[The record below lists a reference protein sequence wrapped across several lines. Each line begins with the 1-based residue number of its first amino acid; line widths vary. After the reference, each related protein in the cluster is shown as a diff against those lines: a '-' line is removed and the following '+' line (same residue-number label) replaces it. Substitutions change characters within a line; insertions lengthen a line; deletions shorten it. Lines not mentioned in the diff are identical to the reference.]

1 MKTLVPVLLAAA
13 LLGLVATASA
23 GPARADPAR
32 SLGAILEECAD
43 ARNKSCAEKLWEFA
57 DVTGDGR
64 LTLAELTRFF
74 RTAAEALTSP
84 AAGPPGTQSTATPAP
99 ALPGLALDDNDR
111 AYAVG
116 SAFITGPIA
125 AQLVIANFD
134 YDDDGVISKAE
145 LFLDLD
151 EQQFQRLMI
160 EEAGKLPQRAGGLI
174 MRALQA
180 QQQLGGG
187 AGGEAE

>member
-1 MKTLVPVLLAAA
+1 MKALVPVFLAAA
-13 LLGLVATASA
+13 LLGLVAAASA
-23 GPARADPAR
+23 APARADPAR
-32 SLGAILEECAD
+32 SLGAILDQCAEV
-43 ARNKSCAEKLWEFA
+43 RNKGCAEKLWRFA

-84 AAGPPGTQSTATPAP
+84 AAGPPGTQSPGTPGT
-99 ALPGLALDDNDR
+99 PGLALDDNAT

-151 EQQFQRLMI
+151 EEEFQRLMI

-180 QQQLGGG
+180 QQQFGGG
-187 AGGEAE
+187 GEEE

>member
-1 MKTLVPVLLAAA
+1 MKALVPMPLAAA
-13 LLGLVATASA
+13 LLALVVAASA
-23 GPARADPAR
+23 APAWADPAR
-32 SLGAILEECAD
+32 SLGAILDECAD
-43 ARNKSCAEKLWEFA
+43 ARNKSCAEKLWRFA

-84 AAGPPGTQSTATPAP
+84 ATGPSGTQSPGTPAP
-99 ALPGLALDDNDR
+99 PGLALDDNDK

-151 EQQFQRLMI
+151 EEEFHRLMI
-160 EEAGKLPQRAGGLI
+160 EEAQKLPQRAGGLI

-180 QQQLGGG
+180 QQQLGG
-187 AGGEAE
+187 AAVGGEAE

>member
-1 MKTLVPVLLAAA
+1 MKALVPMPLAAA
-13 LLGLVATASA
+13 LLALVVAASA
-23 GPARADPAR
+23 APARADPAR
-32 SLGAILEECAD
+32 SQGAILDECAD
-43 ARNKSCAEKLWEFA
+43 AQNKSCAETLWGFA
-57 DVTGDGR
+57 DVTGDDR
-64 LTLAELTRFF
+64 LTLAVLTRLF
-74 RTAAEALTSP
+74 RAAAEALTSR
-84 AAGPPGTQSTATPAP
+84 AAGPPGSQSPGTPAT
-99 ALPGLALDDNDR
+99 PGLALDDNDR

-134 YDDDGVISKAE
+134 YDDDGVISKEE

-151 EQQFQRLMI
+151 EQQFHRLMI
-160 EEAGKLPQRAGGLI
+160 EEAEKLPQRAGGLI

-187 AGGEAE
+187 AGEAE

>member
-1 MKTLVPVLLAAA
+1 MKALVPVFLAAA
-13 LLGLVATASA
+13 LLGLVAAASA
-23 GPARADPAR
+23 APARADPAR
-32 SLGAILEECAD
+32 SLGAILDQCAEV
-43 ARNKSCAEKLWEFA
+43 RNKGCAEKLWRFA

-84 AAGPPGTQSTATPAP
+84 AAGPPGTQSPGTQSPGT
-99 ALPGLALDDNDR
+99 PGLALDDNAT

-151 EQQFQRLMI
+151 EEEFQRLMI
-160 EEAGKLPQRAGGLI
+160 EEAQKLPQRAGGLI

-180 QQQLGGG
+180 QQQFGGG
-187 AGGEAE
+187 GEEE

>member
-1 MKTLVPVLLAAA
+1 MKALVPVLLAAA
-13 LLGLVATASA
+13 LLGLVAAVA
-23 GPARADPAR
+23 AAPARADPAR
-32 SLGAILEECAD
+32 SLGAILDQCAEV
-43 ARNKSCAEKLWEFA
+43 RNKGCAEKLWRFA

-84 AAGPPGTQSTATPAP
+84 AAGPPGTQSPGT
-99 ALPGLALDDNDR
+99 PGLALDDNAT

-151 EQQFQRLMI
+151 EEEFQRLMI
-160 EEAGKLPQRAGGLI
+160 EEARKLPQRAGGLI

-180 QQQLGGG
+180 QQQFGGG
-187 AGGEAE
+187 GEEE

>member
-1 MKTLVPVLLAAA
+1 MKALVPVLLAAA
-13 LLGLVATASA
+13 LLAAVAAAA
-23 GPARADPAR
+23 GSARADPAR
-32 SLGAILEECAD
+32 SLGAILEECAET
-43 ARNKSCAEKLWEFA
+43 RNKSCAEKLWRFA
-57 DVTGDGR
+57 DVTGDDR

-84 AAGPPGTQSTATPAP
+84 AAGPPGTQSASTPAP
-99 ALPGLALDDNDR
+99 PGLALDDNDK

-151 EQQFQRLMI
+151 EEEFHRLMI
-160 EEAGKLPQRAGGLI
+160 EEAQKLPQRAGGLI

-187 AGGEAE
+187 AGGEPE

>member
-1 MKTLVPVLLAAA
+1 MKALVPVLSAAV
-13 LLGLVATASA
+13 LLGLVAAASA
-23 GPARADPAR
+23 APARADPAR
-32 SLGAILEECAD
+32 SLGAILDQCAEV
-43 ARNKSCAEKLWEFA
+43 RNKGCAEKLWRFA

-74 RTAAEALTSP
+74 RTAAESLTSP
-84 AAGPPGTQSTATPAP
+84 APGPPGT
-99 ALPGLALDDNDR
+99 PGLQLDDNAT

-151 EQQFQRLMI
+151 EEEFQRLMI
-160 EEAGKLPQRAGGLI
+160 EEAQKLPQRAGGLI

-180 QQQLGGG
+180 QQQFGGG
-187 AGGEAE
+187 GEEE